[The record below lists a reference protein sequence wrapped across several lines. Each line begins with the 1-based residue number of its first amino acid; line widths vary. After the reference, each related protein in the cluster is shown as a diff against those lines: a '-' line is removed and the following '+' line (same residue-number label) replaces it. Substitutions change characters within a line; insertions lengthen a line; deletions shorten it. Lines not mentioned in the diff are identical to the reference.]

1 MGKKKQG
8 DDSWA
13 INTTSHVQVLGLG
26 TDVGDVAPSVLLF
39 FDKQRYLFNAGEG
52 FQRFAVQHQVKLNRM
67 TDVLLTRTSTDAA
80 GGLPGMCLTLSDSF
94 SDPAPT
100 KVPFRLNI
108 YGPQGAATL
117 VRAVQTFVD
126 RRGVAVQAHEF
137 GKPRLIS
144 APQSRDLSSDG
155 TPSNGGLPP
164 VVSSGAVVITPV
176 QLMPEGCPEH
186 TAANR
191 HATGRAAGALAEGSD
206 MQPPASKRA
215 RTDPEPSGTSANTDM
230 EASVQLHGSGKE
242 SSAEGNGALASTAA
256 LPLDALSQR
265 RMQPSRNW
273 LDDGDAPPLAEQG
286 AAACYICQLAA
297 MPGRFLPDKAVALG
311 VPKGPLFGRLK
322 AGNAVQTA
330 DGRTVEPAEVM
341 EEGVPGARVI
351 VADCPSQRYLPSL
364 LRSTHQFQ
372 QPESA
377 AAGGVTCV
385 VHLTPAE
392 VLRLPEYME
401 WMSCFGPTARHIIV
415 AAAQSAGPVAI
426 LESSAVLQARLNA
439 LLPHIFPLP
448 PPEALQQLPQLHPN
462 MTPGSNL
469 LRFHLRP
476 QRPQPLDSG
485 DVAPPHDAAQLQA
498 EFREQ
503 HAGVF
508 EALQRSMDVA
518 STSGEAVPEYIQ
530 RAGRESLEILFLGT
544 GAAMPSKY
552 RNVTA
557 TYLHMFAHGGILLD
571 CGEGTYGQ
579 LRRRYGAA
587 GVDRI
592 ITGLKCVWIS
602 HIHADHHAGLA
613 RVLAVRTALLGPGAA
628 PLPVIGPR
636 PLRRVLAAVSQL
648 EPMAF
653 RYIDT
658 CNTLPPDPAADQD
671 GGSGPREAVEA
682 IKAELNLTRL
692 ESFPV
697 VHCAHAFGVA
707 IASADGWSLAL
718 SGDTR
723 PCPAVTAAAAGATV
737 LIHEAT
743 FGSERTEDGQGYE
756 YEQEAI
762 SKRHSMTHEAVA
774 AGREAGAYR
783 TLLTHFSQRYPKIP
797 VIDASF
803 AASTCIAFDLMSV
816 NLQDLPTLPAVVP
829 ALQLLFQ
836 DSEKEEAAESAL
848 DTIASDAE
856 MAAEMP

>member
-1 MGKKKQG
+1 MAKKKPG
-8 DDSWA
+8 NDAWA

-26 TDVGDVAPSVLLF
+26 TDMGDVTPSVLLF

-52 FQRFAVQHQVKLNRM
+52 FQRFAMQHQIKLNRM

-94 SDPAPT
+94 GDPSPT

-108 YGPQGAATL
+108 YGPQGVATL

-126 RRGVAVQAHEF
+126 RRGVAVQAREF

-144 APQSRDLSSDG
+144 APPKQDAGSGETPADG
-155 TPSNGGLPP
+155 ILPP
-164 VVSSGAVVITPV
+164 LVSSGAVVITPV
-176 QLMPEGCPEH
+176 QLYPEVSPGIATMGH
-186 TAANR
+186 GAAEINN
-191 HATGRAAGALAEGSD
+191 HGEERAGVEL
-206 MQPPASKRA
+206 PASKRA
-215 RTDPEPSGTSANTDM
+215 RTDAGSEATAGTQDAQRASAAGT
-230 EASVQLHGSGKE
+230 G
-242 SSAEGNGALASTAA
+242 GADRQGEL
-256 LPLDALSQR
+256 LPQR
-265 RMQPSRNW
+265 SMKASRNW
-273 LDDGDAPPLAEQG
+273 LEDGDAPPVAEQG

-297 MPGRFLPDKAVALG
+297 TPGRFLPEKAVALG

-322 AGNAVQTA
+322 GGNAVQTA
-330 DGRTVEPAEVM
+330 DGHTVEPAEVM

-351 VADCPSQRYLPSL
+351 VADCPSARYLPSL
-364 LRSTHQFQ
+364 LRCKEFGQLTQ
-372 QPESA
+372 
-377 AAGGVTCV
+377 AAGAAGLTCV
-385 VHLTPAE
+385 VHLTP
-392 VLRLPEYME
+392 VKVVRLPEYMD
-401 WMSCFGPTARHIIV
+401 WISSFGPSAKHIIV
-415 AAAQSAGPVAI
+415 AAAQLAGAAAI
-426 LESSAVLQARLNA
+426 LESSAVLQAQLNA
-439 LLPHIFPLP
+439 LIPHIFPLP
-448 PPEALQQLPQLHPN
+448 PPDTPQLPLTLHSN
-462 MTPGSNL
+462 MIAGSNL
-469 LRFHLRP
+469 LKCHLRP
-476 QRPQPLDSG
+476 HRPQLLDSG
-485 DVAPPHDAAQLQA
+485 DIAAPHDAAALQA

-508 EALQRSMDVA
+508 DALQRSMDIA
-518 STSGEAVPEYIQ
+518 STSGEPVPDCIRQ
-530 RAGRESLEILFLGT
+530 AGRESLEILFLGT

-557 TYLHMFAHGGILLD
+557 TYLHMFARGGILLD

-587 GVDRI
+587 AADRVVA
-592 ITGLKCVWIS
+592 GLKCVWIS

-613 RVLAVRTALLGPGAA
+613 RILAVRSALLGPGAA

-653 RYIDT
+653 RYLDT
-658 CNTLPPDPAADQD
+658 CNTLPSPPTEE
-671 GGSGPREAVEA
+671 GSPRAAVEA
-682 IKAELNLTRL
+682 VKAELGLERL

-697 VHCAHAFGVA
+697 VHCAHAFGLA
-707 IASADGWSLAL
+707 LASRDGWSLAL

-723 PCPAVTAAAAGATV
+723 PCDAVVAAAQKATV

-743 FGSERTEDGQGYE
+743 FGSERTEDGESYE
-756 YEQEAI
+756 FEQEAI
-762 SKRHSMTHEAVA
+762 AKRHSMTHEAVA
-774 AGREAGAYR
+774 AGRDAHAYR

-797 VIDASF
+797 TIDTSF

-836 DSEKEEAAESAL
+836 DSEEEEAAEAAEL
-848 DTIASDAE
+848 ATYCDAD
-856 MAAEMP
+856 MAAEVA